1 MPYPPEEDSYLM
13 KKEVER
19 YISKLKNKNIKVLDM
34 GTGTG
39 IQAQTCV
46 DFGVKR
52 KDIICADIDSEA
64 ILMLK
69 NEGFH
74 ALESDLFSKI
84 NPKSKF
90 DLIIF
95 NAPYLPEDK
104 KNYDKGKDTT
114 AGKRGNEI
122 ILRFLKE
129 TKGYLSNSGK
139 ILLLFS
145 SLSKPEEILDYA
157 KKLGYK
163 FEKLSEEKLFFEKL
177 FIYEF
182 YLI

>member
-13 KKEVER
+13 KKEVEK
-19 YISKLKNKNIKVLDM
+19 YISKLKNKKIKVLDM

-39 IQAQTCV
+39 IQAQACV

-52 KDIICADIDSEA
+52 KSIICADIDSEA
-64 ILMLK
+64 ILLLK

-74 ALESDLFSKI
+74 ALKSDLFSNIPEKQ
-84 NPKSKF
+84 KF

-104 KNYDKGKDTT
+104 KEHDKGKDTT

-129 TKGYLSNSGK
+129 ARDYISNSGK

-145 SLSKPEEILDYA
+145 SLSKPQEIFDYA
-157 KKLGYK
+157 KKLEYK
-163 FEKLSEEKLFFEKL
+163 FEKLSEEKLFFERL
-177 FIYEF
+177 WVYEF
-182 YLI
+182 YR